1 MNLVSGALVLLAR
14 FALAA
19 VLALGLVALALY
31 AVISAVS
38 NPLGS
43 SGEKRQQAER
53 SLAE

>member
-1 MNLVSGALVLLAR
+1 MNFVAGALVILAR

-19 VLALGLVALALY
+19 VLTLGLVALAVY
-31 AVISAVS
+31 ALVNREAF
-38 NPLGS
+38 

>member
-1 MNLVSGALVLLAR
+1 MNLVSGGLVILAR

-31 AVISAVS
+31 AVLTAAS
-38 NPLGS
+38 NSLGS

>member
-1 MNLVSGALVLLAR
+1 MNLLSSALLILAR

-31 AVISAVS
+31 ALV
-38 NPLGS
+38 NRELS

-53 SLAE
+53 SLGE

>member
-31 AVISAVS
+31 ALVNREA
-38 NPLGS
+38 S

>member
-1 MNLVSGALVLLAR
+1 MINLLSGALVILGR

-31 AVISAVS
+31 SLVNREA
-38 NPLGS
+38 S

-53 SLAE
+53 TLAE